1 MSLSSPSPPT
11 PMDPNQVA
19 SQQASYNTT
28 AGEQSQAGS
37 AINQVNPYGSLTYS
51 QSGTGP
57 GGVPLYTATS
67 QLSPQQQQLLTT
79 LQGTQNIAGQQG
91 QQTLAGANYGA
102 QNPGDVIGNMT
113 SGNTKALLD
122 KETTYLQPQF
132 DHDLN
137 TLDTKLKNQGF
148 APGQPGYDQ
157 AMNALKQSQGQTV
170 TGFLA
175 QAEPAAYSQATSSY
189 LMPLN
194 LATSEMGLSQ
204 PGSVGANLVQTPQ
217 LSIGAP
223 NYTGAVSQYETANE
237 QNYQNQMQQQ
247 NAMMSGLFGLGG
259 NVLGGMARSGG
270 FNGLGS
276 ALGQLGY
283 TALGGVTGF
292 ASDRRLKENIVPL
305 FKLLNGL
312 TWYTFNY
319 IWSAAP
325 KQGLMADEVEAI
337 RPWAVFD
344 IGGGFKAVN
353 YAEALT

>member
-1 MSLSSPSPPT
+1 
-11 PMDPNQVA
+11 MDPNQVA
-19 SQQASYNTT
+19 ATQANYNTT

-37 AINQVNPYGSLTYS
+37 MVNQNNPYGSLSYS
-51 QSGTGP
+51 QTGTGP
-57 GGVPLYTATS
+57 NGVPIYTATS
-67 QLSPQQQQLLTT
+67 QLSPQQQQLLNT

-270 FNGLGS
+270 FNGISSAIGGGLSSLGS
-276 ALGQLGY
+276 SAMAALPL
-283 TALGGVTGF
+283 LM
-292 ASDRRLKENIVPL
+292 SDRRLKKNIVPL

-312 TWYTFNY
+312 TWYAFNY

-325 KQGLMADEVEAI
+325 QQGLMADEVEAI

-353 YAEALT
+353 YAEALA